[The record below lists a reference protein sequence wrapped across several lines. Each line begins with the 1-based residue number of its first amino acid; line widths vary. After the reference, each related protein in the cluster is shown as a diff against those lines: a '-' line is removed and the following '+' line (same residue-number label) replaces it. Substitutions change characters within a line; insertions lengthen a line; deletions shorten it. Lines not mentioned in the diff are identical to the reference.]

1 MEAAPAADALTP
13 DVYRAALLDFLRV
26 TQEFQVQCVPR
37 AQRPVFHDA
46 IAGLF
51 LLRDALDDMHTTA
64 PLPQCGHSSSTTTS
78 SVPKMKRNGA
88 AKREAKRSAA
98 ALHLSRSAEPAL

>member
-1 MEAAPAADALTP
+1 MAASAGDGLTP
-13 DVYRAALLDFLRV
+13 AVYRAALLDFLRV

-46 IAGLF
+46 IASLF
-51 LLRDALDDMHTTA
+51 VLRDALDDMETTLSPPYA
-64 PLPQCGHSSSTTTS
+64 GAGTTS
-78 SVPKMKRNGA
+78 APKMKRNGA
-88 AKREAKRSAA
+88 AKRDALKRGAA